1 MIAIGEA
8 RLMVTSTELR
18 VEVYRVPRA
27 DPFLVTIHRFPVQN
41 VLWLLAPPDLNN
53 GQVFILAIQRLTY
66 AEARA
71 VAIRLGLVKGGGN
84 ESHGQD

>member
-1 MIAIGEA
+1 VIAA
-8 RLMVTSTELR
+8 TSTDLR

-27 DPFLVTIHRFPVQN
+27 DPFLVTIHRFPVQG
-41 VLWLLAPPDLNN
+41 VLWLLAPPGLNN

-71 VAIRLGLVKGGGN
+71 VAIRLGLIDTEG
-84 ESHGQD
+84 HAR